1 VLRYSLL
8 VAVSALCAGQ
18 PRVIESVLPGLEYSA
33 ACTSSIELSNLS
45 ARTVRVAVEG
55 HHATGGLATLT
66 GRSGMQVELA
76 ALGHVSLRFENGN
89 GAGWAKVRETV
100 PGGESVAVAV
110 RGSTECVA
118 GEQLRAVGREAAFP
132 TASPWFSGEVA
143 ELAGSEIA
151 LINTSDAAVTATGC
165 YSSGTLVAQG
175 GGQLAPV
182 CSESFRVQV
191 PPFGTRQFPVR
202 VGESTHFAIRT
213 QGRGIVLQ
221 MMRPVEATVRLFRVD
236 SSVQF
241 GSEVP
246 GPAGKE

>member
-8 VAVSALCAGQ
+8 LAVPALCAGQ
-18 PRVIESVLPGLEYSA
+18 SRVIESVLPGLEYSA

-55 HHATGGLATLT
+55 HHATGGLASFI
-66 GRSGMQVELA
+66 GHEGMQVEVT
-76 ALGHVSLRFENGN
+76 ALEHVSLRLENAS
-89 GAGWAKVRETV
+89 GAAWAKVRETV
-100 PGGESVAVAV
+100 PAGESAAVAV

-118 GEQLRAVGREAAFP
+118 GKQLRAIPREAAFP
-132 TASPWFSGEVA
+132 TASPWFSGNVA
-143 ELAGSEIA
+143 ALAGSEIA
-151 LINTSDAAVTATGC
+151 LINTSDAAVTAIGC

-175 GGQLAPV
+175 GGELAPV

-202 VGESTHFAIRT
+202 VGESTHFSIRT

-221 MMRPVEATVRLFRVD
+221 MMRPVDAAVRLFRVD
-236 SSVQF
+236 SSIQF